1 MDQAR
6 PPGVGK
12 DQPASAGWTPPPA
25 GLRPMLAVPVTQL
38 PTEAG
43 WSFEP
48 KWDGYRGIATIAGG
62 RAAIASRRGLDMAAW
77 FAELHGLAGALG
89 SHQAVLDG
97 EVVALDAAGRPD
109 FTALQQRMRAR
120 GRPARRAAGTVPVVF
135 MVFDLLW
142 LDGRLLIGRSWAERR
157 AQLEALGLGDPA
169 WQTTPSFVD
178 QGDQMLKATRE
189 QGLEGVL
196 AKRLGSPYRPGRR
209 HADWRKLA
217 HEQQA
222 AFLVG
227 GYLPGPA
234 GVVERLLVGAL
245 EPGGRL
251 RHVAS
256 VEAGLVPAARRRLAE
271 RLAALRTDA
280 TPFAGPVT
288 GGRWGGR
295 PAAEAR
301 PVWVRP
307 ELAVLVAYRG
317 WEAGQLRH
325 PRYAGLA
332 RARSR

>member
-1 MDQAR
+1 VDAAAGR
-6 PPGVGK
+6 RAADAGRAGH
-12 DQPASAGWTPPPA
+12 PAA
-25 GLRPMLAVPVTQL
+25 
-38 PTEAG
+38 TEAG

-48 KWDGYRGIATIAGG
+48 KWDGYRGIAIIGSDTVS
-62 RAAIASRRGLDMAAW
+62 IASRRGLDMAAW
-77 FAELHGLAGALG
+77 FAELHGLARALG
-89 SHQAVLDG
+89 HHQAVLDG
-97 EVVALDAAGRPD
+97 EVVALDPAGRPD

-120 GRPARRAAGTVPVVF
+120 GRPARRPTGGVPVVY

-142 LDGRLLIGRSWAERR
+142 LDGQLLTGRPWAERR
-157 AQLEALGLGDPA
+157 AQLEQLRLAGAA
-169 WQTTPSFVD
+169 WQATPSFVD
-178 QGDQMLKATRE
+178 QGGQMLKATRE
-189 QGLEGVL
+189 QGLEGAL
-196 AKRLGSPYRPGRR
+196 AKRLDSPYRPGRR

-227 GYLPGPA
+227 GYIPSGA
-234 GVVERLLVGAL
+234 GVERLLVGAL

-256 VEAGLVPAARRRLAE
+256 VEAGLVPPARRRLAG
-271 RLAALRTDA
+271 RLAALRTD
-280 TPFAGPVT
+280 TSPFAGPVT

-295 PAAEAR
+295 PAVAPR

>member
-1 MDQAR
+1 
-6 PPGVGK
+6 
-12 DQPASAGWTPPPA
+12 
-25 GLRPMLAVPVTQL
+25 MLAVPVAEL

-48 KWDGYRGIATIAGG
+48 KWDGYRGIATIAPGKVSV
-62 RAAIASRRGLDMAAW
+62 ASRRGLDMAAW
-77 FAELHGLAGALG
+77 FAELEGLVGALG
-89 SHQAVLDG
+89 HHQAVLDG
-97 EVVALDAAGRPD
+97 EVVALDAAGHPD
-109 FTALQQRMRAR
+109 FTALQQRTRAR
-120 GRPARRAAGTVPVVF
+120 GRPARRAAGAVPVVF
-135 MVFDLLW
+135 MAFDLLW
-142 LDGRLLIGRSWAERR
+142 LDGQLLTNRPWAERR
-157 AQLEALGLGDPA
+157 AQLEQLGLAGPA

-178 QGDQMLKATRE
+178 QGELVLAATHQ

-217 HEQQA
+217 HEQGA

-227 GYLPGPA
+227 GYLPGPS
-234 GVVERLLVGAL
+234 GVERLLVGAL

-256 VEAGLVPAARRRLAE
+256 LEAGLVPATRRRLAE
-271 RLAALRTDA
+271 RLATLRTDRS
-280 TPFAGPVT
+280 PFAGPVT
-288 GGRWGGR
+288 GGRWGAR
-295 PAAEAR
+295 PAAGSR

-325 PRYAGLA
+325 ARYAGLSRPA
-332 RARSR
+332 RR